1 MYFSLEALILTV
13 NQHVESEDYA
23 VVKQRF
29 KKSFKTNQIVKIYLR
44 CDREEKSNDKSH
56 EQKRKHSS
64 TRLVNCLFFC
74 FALNKV
80 DVSWILIVRDS
91 SHNHSS
97 TIEKA
102 HSALRKLAIIFDTVS
117 KIDNQ
122 SRTQATSAQVFIFMR
137 LEDEDCILRSRD
149 IYNVKQA
156 IRRKILESLTS
167 TQFLLKNLNEDNWYY
182 RYRITSLTHEI
193 THLFFVEKH
202 TFKLLKNNW
211 KILLM
216 NCIYKINKY
225 KLSLL
230 VIVDYISLSI
240 IFYVDF
246 AFLTRE
252 KEKNFVWVL
261 KTLQKYLRKKNISVF
276 EILMTNRDVRLINV
290 LHAIF
295 STVRHLLCIWHVN
308 KNVLTH
314 CKSDFNIKEKWE
326 KFYSEWQTMI
336 YAHTNEI
343 YQERWNKFQNDHYAK
358 HFEIINYLKDI
369 WIRSFDRKIIKCY

>member
-1 MYFSLEALILTV
+1 
-13 NQHVESEDYA
+13 
-23 VVKQRF
+23 
-29 KKSFKTNQIVKIYLR
+29 
-44 CDREEKSNDKSH
+44 
-56 EQKRKHSS
+56 
-64 TRLVNCLFFC
+64 
-74 FALNKV
+74 
-80 DVSWILIVRDS
+80 
-91 SHNHSS
+91 
-97 TIEKA
+97 
-102 HSALRKLAIIFDTVS
+102 
-117 KIDNQ
+117 
-122 SRTQATSAQVFIFMR
+122 
-137 LEDEDCILRSRD
+137 
-149 IYNVKQA
+149 
-156 IRRKILESLTS
+156 
-167 TQFLLKNLNEDNWYY
+167 
-182 RYRITSLTHEI
+182 LTHEI